1 MTERLQKLIARS
13 GLCSRRA
20 AEELLAAGRVRV
32 NGEVAALGD
41 RADPACDRIEVDGKP
56 LAAAPELVYLMLNKP
71 RGYVTTLADERGRA
85 TAAELVADCD
95 TRVFPVGRLDKDT
108 EGLLLFTDDG
118 MLDVRLLRPERHVE
132 KEYEYRAFGHLDEAA
147 LRQLETGVVLAE
159 GQPLSRPARAALL
172 AHTTIGESEAYL
184 PERFREKY
192 LKNSGRP
199 VTVGKLW
206 ITEGRKH
213 QVKLMVKAVGAHV
226 FYLKRWAIGPVRLDA
241 ALAPGAYRPL
251 TPEELHALGL

>member
-95 TRVFPVGRLDKDT
+95 TRVFPVGRLDRDS
-108 EGLLLFTDDG
+108 EGLLLMTNDG
-118 MLDVRLLRPERHVE
+118 ALAQAMLHPRGEVDKVYQVTVSGTLERSPERLSAIRMLDGERI
-132 KEYEYRAFGHLDEAA
+132 
-147 LRQLETGVVLAE
+147 
-159 GQPLSRPARAALL
+159 RPAKVEILRRWPGQALL
-172 AHTTIGESEAYL
+172 AITIHEGKNRQIRRMCRQVGLNVLRLQRVREHTLSLGHLKPGKWRYLTEA
-184 PERFREKY
+184 EIR
-192 LKNSGRP
+192 
-199 VTVGKLW
+199 T
-206 ITEGRKH
+206 
-213 QVKLMVKAVGAHV
+213 
-226 FYLKRWAIGPVRLDA
+226 LKRS
-241 ALAPGAYRPL
+241 
-251 TPEELHALGL
+251 LHYEP